1 MNVRR
6 PEASHVAVRDGW
18 ILGAGTLEEL
28 AGWGPHEID
37 DRFRDKVI
45 LPGLVEGH
53 CHSRE
58 GTGWDETY
66 VGFYDRTDPDR
77 VVHPGLR
84 SIDEVV
90 GRLQEA
96 ERALP
101 DADEPLLAWGLDP
114 LFFGGRRMVAD
125 DLDRVSTTRP
135 VLVLHQSGHI
145 INANRA
151 LMRRAGISRDTNVM
165 GVMKDAAGEPTGEL
179 QGPVLRSMLYRAA
192 GRDRGIAFGD
202 SRGLWRFA
210 RSAQIAGVTTAT
222 DLANE
227 LAEETVAGQ
236 VAATSDEGYPLRV
249 VPAFIGMSRPAP
261 EGVEWVK
268 SLIPRGNERLRYGLV
283 KLVLDG
289 SIQGFTARLKW
300 PGYYNGAENGLWY
313 IDPDELPNMLGTYHR
328 AGLQV
333 HIHTNGDQATEATI
347 DAIEKVLKENP
358 DPDARFTLQHCQMAH
373 DAHFRRMARLGICA
387 NLFANHLYY
396 WGDQHYALTM
406 GPERAERMDAAGSAQ
421 RLGVAYSIH
430 SDAPV
435 THLAPLF
442 TAWCAVNRRTSTG
455 RVLGTERAGE
465 RGGRAPRGHHRR
477 RVHLEARY
485 GDRLDRVRQA
495 GRLHDPRGRSARGG
509 TGRAPRRSGLG
520 HRRRRAHLPQLG
532 DRRRL
537 RRREAV
543 PRPAGERSGAAARG
557 RRRARFGP
565 TPRAGRRGARPRRG
579 RSSRPMK
586 TMPGAGSG

>member
-1 MNVRR
+1 MITIYPARKVITMNVRR
-6 PEASHVAVRDGW
+6 PEASYVAVRDGW
-18 ILGAGTLEEL
+18 ILGAGTFEEL
-28 AGWGPHEID
+28 AGWGPHEVD
-37 DRFRDKVI
+37 DHFADKVI
-45 LPGLVEGH
+45 MPGLVEGH

-77 VVHPGLR
+77 VVHPGLE

-96 ERALP
+96 ERALSDP
-101 DADEPLLAWGLDP
+101 DEALLAWGLDP
-114 LFFGGRRMVAD
+114 LFFGGRRMVAA

-145 INANRA
+145 VNANGE

-165 GVMKDAAGEPTGEL
+165 GVMKDAQGEPTGEL

-192 GRDRGIAFGD
+192 GRDRGLAYGD
-202 SRGLWRFA
+202 TRGLWRFA

-227 LAEETVAGQ
+227 LPEETVSGQ
-236 VAATSDEGYPLRV
+236 IAATSDDEYPLRV

-333 HIHTNGDQATEATI
+333 HIHTNGDQATEAAI
-347 DAIEKVLKENP
+347 DAIERVLKENP

-455 RVLGTERAGE
+455 RVLGTGE
-465 RGGRAPRGHHRR
+465 RVSVADALHAVTIGAAYTLKLDTEIGSIECGKRADFAILEDDPLAVDPAELRDVPVWGTVVGGRIFPNS
-477 RVHLEARY
+477 EI
-485 GDRLDRVRQA
+485 
-495 GRLHDPRGRSARGG
+495 G
-509 TGRAPRRSGLG
+509 TG
-520 HRRRRAHLPQLG
+520 
-532 DRRRL
+532 
-537 RRREAV
+537 
-543 PRPAGERSGAAARG
+543 
-557 RRRARFGP
+557 
-565 TPRAGRRGARPRRG
+565 
-579 RSSRPMK
+579 
-586 TMPGAGSG
+586 

>member
-1 MNVRR
+1 MITIYPARKVITMNVRR

-18 ILGAGTLEEL
+18 ILGAGTLDEL
-28 AGWGPHEID
+28 AGWGVHEVD
-37 DRFRDKVI
+37 DRFADKVI
-45 LPGLVEGH
+45 MPGLVEGH

-58 GTGWDETY
+58 GSGWDETY

-77 VVHPGLR
+77 VVHPGLK

-101 DADEPLLAWGLDP
+101 DAEEPLLAWGLDP
-114 LFFGGRRMVAD
+114 LFFGGRRMVAA

-145 INANRA
+145 VNANRE
-151 LMRRAGISRDTNVM
+151 LMRRAGIGRDTNVM
-165 GVMKDAAGEPTGEL
+165 GVMKDAGGDPTGEL
-179 QGPVLRSMLYRAA
+179 QGPALRSILYRAV
-192 GRDRGIAFGD
+192 GPDRAVSFGNP
-202 SRGLWRFA
+202 RGLRRFA
-210 RSAQIAGVTTAT
+210 RSARLAGVTTAT
-222 DLANE
+222 DLANDLPE
-227 LAEETVAGQ
+227 DTVARQ
-236 VAATSDEGYPLRV
+236 VEVTSDDHYPLRI
-249 VPAFIGMSRPAP
+249 VPAFFGMSRPAP
-261 EGVEWVK
+261 EGVEWVR
-268 SLIPRGNERLRYGLV
+268 SLIPRSNERLRYGLV

-313 IDPDELPNMLGTYHR
+313 IDPDELPNLLGTYHR

-333 HIHTNGDQATEATI
+333 HIHTNGDQATEAAI
-347 DAIEKVLKENP
+347 DAIERVLRTDP

-373 DAHFRRMARLGICA
+373 DAHFRRMARLGICV

-421 RLGVAYSIH
+421 RFGVAYSIH

-455 RVLGTERAGE
+455 RVLGIGE
-465 RGGRAPRGHHRR
+465 RVSVADALHAVTIGAAFTLKLDAEIGSIECGKRADFAILEDDPLAVDPASLHEVPVWGTVVGGRVFPNA
-477 RVHLEARY
+477 EI
-485 GDRLDRVRQA
+485 
-495 GRLHDPRGRSARGG
+495 GG
-509 TGRAPRRSGLG
+509 G
-520 HRRRRAHLPQLG
+520 
-532 DRRRL
+532 
-537 RRREAV
+537 
-543 PRPAGERSGAAARG
+543 
-557 RRRARFGP
+557 
-565 TPRAGRRGARPRRG
+565 
-579 RSSRPMK
+579 
-586 TMPGAGSG
+586 